1 MIFINTAPPNERVQL
16 LKPINDILEW
26 KMIVKKY
33 TQVVFCKDMQNVLLL
48 LDWIAWYHS
57 SGKPYIKKSFQNDTD
72 NLPFETASEN
82 NDDDLCNEL
91 SNEKKN
97 KKRSI
102 ARVIRSVWFNKEKDP
117 EKHY

>member
-1 MIFINTAPPNERVQL
+1 M
-16 LKPINDILEW
+16 
-26 KMIVKKY
+26 
-33 TQVVFCKDMQNVLLL
+33 
-48 LDWIAWYHS
+48 
-57 SGKPYIKKSFQNDTD
+57 FQNDTD
-72 NLPFETASEN
+72 NLPFETASE

-102 ARVIRSVWFNKEKDP
+102 GRVIRSVWFDKEKDP

>member
-1 MIFINTAPPNERVQL
+1 MKLA
-16 LKPINDILEW
+16 
-26 KMIVKKY
+26 
-33 TQVVFCKDMQNVLLL
+33 
-48 LDWIAWYHS
+48 DWAAGYDS
-57 SGKPYIKKSFQNDTD
+57 SGKPHIKKSFQNDTD

-82 NDDDLCNEL
+82 DDDLCNEL

-102 ARVIRSVWFNKEKDP
+102 GRVIRSVWFDKEKDP